1 MKRYASREDILV
13 EDDDDDSSK
22 HVKKVRKTCSLLMRF
37 GSSMETE
44 LVEAIKSRP
53 E

>member
-22 HVKKVRKTCSLLMRF
+22 HVKKVRKACSMNF